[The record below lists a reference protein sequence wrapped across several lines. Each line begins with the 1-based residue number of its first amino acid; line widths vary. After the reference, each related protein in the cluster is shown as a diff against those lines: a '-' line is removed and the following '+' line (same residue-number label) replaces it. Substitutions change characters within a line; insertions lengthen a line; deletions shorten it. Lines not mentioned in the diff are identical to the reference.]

1 MLNRAGHSIYPWGT
15 LLITGLQLDFAL
27 PITTP
32 WGRPFRQFSVHLT
45 CVLIQP
51 MLQQLVCEDLMG
63 DSVKSVKSLT
73 EVQVDNF
80 PLIHQVCDFIIE
92 AYQGS
97 QA

>member
-1 MLNRAGHSIYPWGT
+1 
-15 LLITGLQLDFAL
+15 
-27 PITTP
+27 
-32 WGRPFRQFSVHLT
+32 
-45 CVLIQP
+45 
-51 MLQQLVCEDLMG
+51 MG

-97 QA
+97 QAWLLRGESMLTTTPDYILFHVPGNGHQNWQ

>member
-1 MLNRAGHSIYPWGT
+1 
-15 LLITGLQLDFAL
+15 
-27 PITTP
+27 
-32 WGRPFRQFSVHLT
+32 
-45 CVLIQP
+45 
-51 MLQQLVCEDLMG
+51 MG